1 MRYIGRIIT
10 TTKIDDVPDLIEVT
24 SDSSSI
30 SEDTLKIPTLIIG
43 YKNAV
48 KLCGKINITKKKIK
62 ENLFWTFSK
71 RERRSD
77 YIADIEDFYGI
88 VSKFL
93 SKCCDYEYVDMI
105 SGSKE
110 KKHHITEIFSET
122 RHRKIVYQTDTMYY
136 IYYPHERKVY
146 GVAKSVLEFLG
157 FPEDIIARKAD
168 GKISFLVD
176 GEKFQYSGISVQ
188 KFMTPL
194 LYYLMT
200 F

>member
-24 SDSSSI
+24 SDSSSL
-30 SEDTLKIPTLIIG
+30 SGDKLKIPTLIIG

-48 KLCGKINITKKKIK
+48 KLCGKINITEKKIK

-77 YIADIEDFYGI
+77 YITDIDDFYGE

-93 SKCCDYEYVDMI
+93 SKCCDYEYIDMI

-110 KKHHITEIFSET
+110 RKHHITEIFSNT
-122 RHRKIVYQTDTMYY
+122 KYRKIVYQTDAMYY

-146 GVAKSVLEFLG
+146 GVSKNVLLFLG
-157 FPEDIIARKAD
+157 FQADIIARKTD
-168 GKISFLVD
+168 GKVSFLID
-176 GEKFQYSGISVQ
+176 DNNFQYSGISTQ